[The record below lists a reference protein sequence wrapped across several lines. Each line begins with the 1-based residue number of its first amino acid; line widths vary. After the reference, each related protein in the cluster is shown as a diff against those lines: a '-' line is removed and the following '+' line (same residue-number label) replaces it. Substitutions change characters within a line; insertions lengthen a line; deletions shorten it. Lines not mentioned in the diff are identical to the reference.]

1 MTQSNSQLDQFVR
14 GMQVITIGLMMGA
27 FSFLVIAVGIVQFGM
42 DEAPAEGNLI
52 SLIMLGFTLM
62 ELVPFFLVPSFIRA
76 DNPQIRQSL
85 AARSQE
91 GLTEHHAVYRIQ
103 TIIRLALI
111 EGACFANTIAYI
123 IEHNWWSLA
132 LVGGLLFIML
142 TLFPTRTQIEHYVE
156 SQRVAA

>member
-1 MTQSNSQLDQFVR
+1 MTQSDPQLDQFVR
-14 GMQVITIGLMMGA
+14 GMQVITIGLIMGA
-27 FSFLVIAVGIVQFGM
+27 FSFLVIAIGIVQFGM
-42 DEAPAEGNLI
+42 EQAPAEGHLI
-52 SLIMLGFTLM
+52 SLVMAGFTVL
-62 ELVPFFLVPSFIRA
+62 ELVPFFLVPSFVRA

-85 AARSQE
+85 AAPLQE
-91 GLTEHHAVYRIQ
+91 GLTEHHAVFRLQ
-103 TIIRLALI
+103 VIIRLALI

-132 LVGGLLFIML
+132 LVAGLLFIML